1 MAKIFPGG
9 TSVAKVFPAS
19 LSGGGGGS
27 KVAPIDLNLTP
38 SAATVAIT
46 DGLVTE
52 GLLKG
57 WKVSDPQ
64 SGIASLA
71 DDGSEFTVK
80 IQATTSN
87 YEWLGTSGVAEKQ
100 PIIYYP
106 TPLMGD
112 FTFEV
117 KFTGASSGNA
127 YRMIFIGGFALPSG
141 AVGDTPNW
149 SHHFGCR
156 FGRWNAS
163 DGKPTAGFSTSNGKT
178 TADITNQDWD
188 QDNWLKLQRS
198 GETITASHKYGGGA
212 YATITA
218 ADKWDI
224 GGGATNIGIG
234 FMTRGADGGSEDDI
248 DLLSV
253 SLRGYDWTDDP

>member
-1 MAKIFPGG
+1 MGATAITRRWPPPKGG
-9 TSVAKVFPAS
+9 VSEPTVETINLA
-19 LSGGGGGS
+19 
-27 KVAPIDLNLTP
+27 LTP
-38 SAATVAIT
+38 SAATVGID
-46 DGLVTE
+46 DGMVNN

-64 SGIASLA
+64 SGIDSLA

-106 TPLMGD
+106 NPVMGD

-127 YRMIFIGGFALPSG
+127 YRMIFMGGFALPSG

-156 FGRWNAS
+156 FGRWSGS

-178 TADITNQDWD
+178 VVSVTNQDWD

-212 YATITA
+212 YAAIAA

-224 GGGATNIGIG
+224 GGGATNLGIG
-234 FMTRGADGGSEDDI
+234 FMTQGADGGSEDDI

-253 SLRGYDWTDDP
+253 SLTAFKWTASPAG